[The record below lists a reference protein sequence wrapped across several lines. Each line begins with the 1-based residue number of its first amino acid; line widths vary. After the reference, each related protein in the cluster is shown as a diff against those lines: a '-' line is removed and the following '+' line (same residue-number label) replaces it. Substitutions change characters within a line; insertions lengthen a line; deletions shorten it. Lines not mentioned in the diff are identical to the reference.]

1 MSNLGALK
9 PFTIE
14 KPEPIIGAKTI
25 QLILM
30 REVLD
35 YTVLRTEETRELNT
49 AATPLS
55 INGDGDALR
64 VAFFGSKQKAA
75 ESRQLEQMLRT
86 ATKEEKVD
94 VPSGAKH
101 EGCYLKDNLC
111 LRCPRCALFG
121 GTNVEAAKE
130 EKFAQIKHRLEYGTA
145 YSLLPFEDVESATT
159 FNAIT
164 DLNQVVG
171 QALGT
176 RYAVAPATVFPSIVT
191 LRSVTLTEVILVI
204 KMLRACRSY
213 GAESRIG
220 GDMRNSIFGIAGG
233 WEEVITPL
241 ELTLELYDKR
251 PKTNDNAEGA
261 ENGSDAEKE
270 RAEINGDT
278 VKKIV
283 KKYETFAGNPDKVT
297 IFEPAQVDKIV
308 EEAAKTPL
316 TKDFL
321 SKAYEDAHQY
331 REEQKGK

>member
-1 MSNLGALK
+1 MSDLDLLK
-9 PFTIE
+9 PFTVD

-49 AATPLS
+49 TATPLS

-86 ATKEEKVD
+86 ATKEENVV
-94 VPSGAKH
+94 VPSGSKH

-121 GTNVEAAKE
+121 GTNVEAARE

-145 YSLLPFEDVESATT
+145 YSLLPFEDIESATT

-164 DLNQVVG
+164 ERNQVVG

-220 GDMRNSIFGIAGG
+220 GDMRNAIFGVVGG

-251 PKTNDNAEGA
+251 
-261 ENGSDAEKE
+261 
-270 RAEINGDT
+270 AEINDDT
-278 VKKIV
+278 VKEIV
-283 KKYETFAGNPDKVT
+283 GRYKPLAGNPDKVT
-297 IFEPAQVDKIV
+297 IFDPAQIDGIV
-308 EEAAKTPL
+308 QAAANTPL
-316 TKDFL
+316 TKGL
-321 SKAYEDAHQY
+321 LEKAYGDAHQY
-331 REEQKGK
+331 REDQKGK